1 MQEDTSKD
9 IKNGHFFSPSKGN
22 LEFKEVIK
30 EIFNYIQEQ
39 PEFFYDI
46 VVGCDSP
53 SSDKPFFPI
62 AIVVLRTGAGGRFF
76 LKKMHYPDAYL
87 KRFMHINWKNR
98 ILQEVYLSCEL
109 ALSLRETLEK
119 EFGPGRK
126 ATEDPRFPKNISNE
140 NRDKATPNFNYQ
152 FQYIHADVGEQGK
165 TKEMVKEVTGLIRA
179 NGFEPRIKPMSF
191 AASVVADRYT

>member
-1 MQEDTSKD
+1 MNEE
-9 IKNGHFFSPSKGN
+9 IINGGYFFSPSKGN
-22 LEFKEVIK
+22 LEFSDVIK
-30 EIFNYIQEQ
+30 EIYNYIQEQ

-76 LKKMHYPDAYL
+76 LKKMHYPDSFL
-87 KRFMHINWKNR
+87 KRFVNWKNR

-119 EFGPGRK
+119 EFG
-126 ATEDPRFPKNISNE
+126 
-140 NRDKATPNFNYQ
+140 KATPTFNYQ
-152 FQYIHADVGEQGK
+152 FQYIHAAVGEIGK
-165 TKEMVKEVTGLIRA
+165 TKEMVKEVTGLIRS
-179 NGFEPRIKPMSF
+179 NGFEPRIKPQSF

>member
-1 MQEDTSKD
+1 MNDE
-9 IKNGHFFSPSKGN
+9 IVNNGGFYSPSKGDLN
-22 LEFKEVIK
+22 FKEVIK
-30 EIFNYIQEQ
+30 EIFDYISAQ

-62 AIVVLRTGAGGRFF
+62 AIVVLRKGQGGRFF
-76 LKKMHYPDAYL
+76 LKKMHYPDSYL
-87 KRFMHINWKNR
+87 KRFVHVSTNWKQR

-119 EFGPGRK
+119 EFGQ
-126 ATEDPRFPKNISNE
+126 
-140 NRDKATPNFNYQ
+140 ATPTFNYQ
-152 FQYIHADVGEQGK
+152 FQYIHADVGEIGK
-165 TKEMVKEVTGLIRA
+165 TKEMVKEVVGLIRS
-179 NGFEPRIKPMSF
+179 NGFEPCIKPQSF

>member
-1 MQEDTSKD
+1 M
-9 IKNGHFFSPSKGN
+9 NGEIVNSGYFFSPSKGN
-22 LEFKEVIK
+22 LDFDEVIK
-30 EIFNYIQEQ
+30 EIQGYIQEQ

-76 LKKMHYPDAYL
+76 LKKMHYPDNFL
-87 KRFMHINWKNR
+87 KRFANINWKNR

-119 EFGPGRK
+119 EFG
-126 ATEDPRFPKNISNE
+126 
-140 NRDKATPNFNYQ
+140 KATPTFNYQ

-165 TKEMVKEVTGLIRA
+165 TKEMVKEVVGLIKS
-179 NGFEPRIKPMSF
+179 NGFEPCIKPRSF
-191 AASVVADRYT
+191 AATVVADRYT

>member
-1 MQEDTSKD
+1 MNGE
-9 IKNGHFFSPSKGN
+9 IINNGHFYSPSRGN

-30 EIFNYIQEQ
+30 EIYEYISAE

-76 LKKMHYPDAYL
+76 LKKMHYPDNYL
-87 KRFMHINWKNR
+87 KRFVNVPHNWKNR

-119 EFGPGRK
+119 EFG
-126 ATEDPRFPKNISNE
+126 
-140 NRDKATPNFNYQ
+140 KATPTFNYQ
-152 FQYIHADVGEQGK
+152 FQYIHADVGERGK
-165 TKEMVKEVTGLIRA
+165 TKEMVKEVTGLIKA
-179 NGFEPRIKPMSF
+179 NGFEPMIKPQSF

>member
-1 MQEDTSKD
+1 MINEIQ
-9 IKNGHFFSPSKGN
+9 NGHFFNPTKGN
-22 LEFKEVIK
+22 MEFPQVIK
-30 EIFNYIQEQ
+30 EIYDYISEQ
-39 PEFFYDI
+39 PDFFYDI

-76 LKKMHYPDAYL
+76 LKKMSYPDNFL
-87 KRFMHINWKNR
+87 KKFANINWKNR

-109 ALSLRETLEK
+109 ALLLRETLEK
-119 EFGPGRK
+119 EFG
-126 ATEDPRFPKNISNE
+126 
-140 NRDKATPNFNYQ
+140 KATPTFNYQ

-165 TKEMVKEVTGLIRA
+165 TKEMVKEVVGLIKS
-179 NGFEPRIKPMSF
+179 NGFEPMIKPHSF

>member
-1 MQEDTSKD
+1 MDNGIKD
-9 IKNGHFFSPSKGN
+9 GQFFSPSKGD
-22 LEFKEVIK
+22 LSFDEVIK
-30 EIFNYIQEQ
+30 EIFGYISEQ

-76 LKKMHYPDAYL
+76 LKKMHYPDSAL
-87 KRFMHINWKNR
+87 KRFVNVPTNWKQR

-109 ALSLRETLEK
+109 ALFLRETLEK
-119 EFGPGRK
+119 EFP
-126 ATEDPRFPKNISNE
+126 A
-140 NRDKATPNFNYQ
+140 AFNYQ

-165 TKEMVKEVTGLIRA
+165 TKEMVKEVVGLIRS
-179 NGFEPRIKPMSF
+179 NGFEPRIKPQSF

>member
-1 MQEDTSKD
+1 MD
-9 IKNGHFFSPSKGN
+9 FSA
-22 LEFKEVIK
+22 VIK
-30 EIFNYIQEQ
+30 EIQEYISAQ

-62 AIVVLRTGAGGRFF
+62 AIVVLRKGAGGRFF
-76 LKKMHYPDAYL
+76 LKKMHYPEPFL
-87 KRFMHINWKNR
+87 KRFTHWKNR

-119 EFGPGRK
+119 EFG
-126 ATEDPRFPKNISNE
+126 
-140 NRDKATPNFNYQ
+140 KATPTFNYQ

-165 TKEMVKEVTGLIRA
+165 TKEMVKEVVGLIRS
-179 NGFEPRIKPMSF
+179 NGFEPRIKPLSF

>member
-1 MQEDTSKD
+1 MNEE
-9 IKNGHFFSPSKGN
+9 IINNGHFFSPSKGN

-30 EIFNYIQEQ
+30 EIYNYISEQ

-62 AIVVLRTGAGGRFF
+62 AIVILRTGAGGRFF
-76 LKKMHYPDAYL
+76 LKKMHYPDNFL
-87 KRFMHINWKNR
+87 KRFANINWKNR

-119 EFGPGRK
+119 EFG
-126 ATEDPRFPKNISNE
+126 E
-140 NRDKATPNFNYQ
+140 ATPTFNYQ

-165 TKEMVKEVTGLIRA
+165 TKEMVKEVVGLIRS
-179 NGFEPRIKPMSF
+179 NGFEPRIKPQSF